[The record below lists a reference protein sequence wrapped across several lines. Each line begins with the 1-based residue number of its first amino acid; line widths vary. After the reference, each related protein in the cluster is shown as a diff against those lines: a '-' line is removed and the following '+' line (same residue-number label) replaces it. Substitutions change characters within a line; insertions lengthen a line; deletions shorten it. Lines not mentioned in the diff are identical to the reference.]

1 MKIVFSILIH
11 KDYYFIE
18 KYLFIKLA
26 FLKFYLL
33 ISLCR
38 LLIMTKSVSLYLA
51 SGVINGTGFWIVNF
65 TDEDDV
71 RISLGAKLLECYRKE
86 LFGLEGAVEV
96 KEAINTTLDIL
107 SFYSQLDRFKL
118 DSSNTAYSSEI
129 PINLIEDIFD
139 LWANNYNNQIIWNKY
154 IGVLNFRKKIKTK
167 NNYIYIGLKGDTYDF
182 AMKLEELLNF
192 KPCNYSYRKDRNNEL
207 MW

>member
-1 MKIVFSILIH
+1 
-11 KDYYFIE
+11 
-18 KYLFIKLA
+18 
-26 FLKFYLL
+26 
-33 ISLCR
+33 
-38 LLIMTKSVSLYLA
+38 MTKSVNLYLA
-51 SGVINGTGFWIVNF
+51 SGVTEGIGFWLVHF
-65 TDEDDV
+65 TEEDD
-71 RISLGAKLLECYRKE
+71 IYNSLDNKLLECYRKE
-86 LFGLEGAVEV
+86 LFGLEGAIEV

-107 SFYSQLDRFKL
+107 AFNSKFDRYKL
-118 DSSNTAYSSEI
+118 DNSNIAYSSEI